1 VTSDREDPQP
11 PRPGESFP
19 PALSEDVPEPDGP
32 ELRGEIASSAAFDP
46 LRDRAAPPLGGVS
59 FSPGLR
65 HELQAN
71 LNPSPDLRSLEVFGR

>member
-11 PRPGESFP
+11 SRPGEPVP
-19 PALSEDVPEPDGP
+19 PALSEDVPRPDGP
-32 ELRGEIASSAAFDP
+32 EFRGEIASSAAFDP
-46 LRDRAAPPLGGVS
+46 LRDRAAPPLDGVS

-71 LNPSPDLRSLEVFGR
+71 PDPSPDLRSLEVFGR